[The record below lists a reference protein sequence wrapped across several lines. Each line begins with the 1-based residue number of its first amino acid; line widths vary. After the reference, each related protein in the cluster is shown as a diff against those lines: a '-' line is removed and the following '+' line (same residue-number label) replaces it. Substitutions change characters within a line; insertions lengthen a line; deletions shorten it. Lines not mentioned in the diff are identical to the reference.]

1 MFSKFPLL
9 AILCAT
15 LLSVGVGDL
24 RAQRNDKLPKGF
36 EGLSIQEHLDA
47 EVPKTLSF
55 RDDRGQEV
63 LLGDYFDGTKP
74 VVLSMN
80 YSDCPMLCSLQLNAL
95 FDSMKELS
103 LTPGEDFEFVSV
115 SINPLETTDRARIA
129 KNGYVRKL
137 GNAQAGKGLHFLT
150 GSKANIDAL
159 VRAVGFSYKYI
170 PETKEYSHPAVLEI
184 CTPDGRLS
192 RYLYGVQF
200 PVRDLRLSLVEASEG
215 KIGTTFDRFL
225 MFCLHFDPEE
235 GRYTPFATNLM
246 KLAGSLTV
254 FIAAI
259 FIVPYWFMRPG
270 AKPEGFA
277 SQEMPGEGTAIPG
290 QAPARATPSGPS
302 PPPDADGS

>member
-1 MFSKFPLL
+1 MFSKSPLFSIVCVAL
-9 AILCAT
+9 ACAC
-15 LLSVGVGDL
+15 VGDV

-80 YSDCPMLCSLQLNAL
+80 YSDCPMLCNLQLNGL
-95 FDSMKELS
+95 FESMKQLS
-103 LTPGEDFEFVSV
+103 FRPGEDFEFVSV

-137 GNAQAGKGLHFLT
+137 GDAQAAKGMHFLT

-159 VRAVGFSYKYI
+159 AKALGFSFNYI
-170 PETKEYSHPAVLEI
+170 AETKQYAHPAVLEI

-192 RYLYGVQF
+192 RYLYGVEF

-215 KIGTTFDRFL
+215 KIGTTYDQIL

-254 FIAAI
+254 LIGAI
-259 FIVPYWFMRPG
+259 FVVPYWFVRSG
-270 AKPEGFA
+270 TKP
-277 SQEMPGEGTAIPG
+277 
-290 QAPARATPSGPS
+290 APAKNPYAEEPAS
-302 PPPDADGS
+302 PPPDDAGS

>member
-1 MFSKFPLL
+1 MFPKFLL
-9 AILCAT
+9 PTTLCAA
-15 LLSVGVGDL
+15 LLCVGVGEA

-36 EGLSIQEHLDA
+36 EGLAIQEHLDA

-55 RDDRGQEV
+55 RDDRGQDV

-80 YSDCPMLCSLQLNAL
+80 YSDCPMLCNLQLNGL

-103 LTPGEDFEFVSV
+103 LKPGVDFEFVSV

-129 KNGYVRKL
+129 KNGYVRRL
-137 GNAQAGKGLHFLT
+137 GDSQAAKGLHFLT
-150 GSKANIDAL
+150 GSKANIEAL
-159 VRAVGFSYKYI
+159 AEAVGFSFNYI
-170 PETKEYSHPAVLEI
+170 AETKEYAHPAVLEI

-215 KIGTTFDRFL
+215 KIGTTFDQIL

-246 KLAGSLTV
+246 KLAGSMTV

-270 AKPEGFA
+270 AKREPEKENPYQDSA
-277 SQEMPGEGTAIPG
+277 
-290 QAPARATPSGPS
+290 S
-302 PPPDADGS
+302 PPPDGDGS

>member
-1 MFSKFPLL
+1 MFFRSSSFVVVCVAL
-9 AILCAT
+9 ACA
-15 LLSVGVGDL
+15 SAGEV

-36 EGLSIQEHLDA
+36 EGLAIEERLDA
-47 EVPKTLSF
+47 EVPRTLSF
-55 RDDRGQEV
+55 RDDRGQDV

-80 YSDCPMLCSLQLNAL
+80 YSDCPMLCNLQLNGL
-95 FDSMKELS
+95 FESMKDLS
-103 LTPGEDFEFVSV
+103 FRPGEDFEFVSV

-137 GNAQAGKGLHFLT
+137 GDAQAAKGMHFLT

-159 VRAVGFSYKYI
+159 ARAVGFSYNYI
-170 PETKEYSHPAVLEI
+170 AADKQYAHPAVLEI

-192 RYLYGVQF
+192 RYLYGVDF

-215 KIGTTFDRFL
+215 KIGTTFDQIL

-254 FIAAI
+254 LVAAL
-259 FIVPYWFMRPG
+259 FIVPYWFVRNG
-270 AKPEGFA
+270 AKPA
-277 SQEMPGEGTAIPG
+277 SGENPYVGEP
-290 QAPARATPSGPS
+290 APN
-302 PPPDADGS
+302 PPDDAGP

>member
-1 MFSKFPLL
+1 MFWKFPLL
-9 AILCAT
+9 TVLCAA
-15 LLSVGVGDL
+15 LLSVGVGEL

-47 EVPKTLSF
+47 EVPMTLSF

-63 LLGDYFDGTKP
+63 LLGDYFDGSKP

-80 YSDCPMLCSLQLNAL
+80 YSDCPMLCSLQLNGL

-137 GNAQAGKGLHFLT
+137 GNAGAAKGLHFLT
-150 GSKANIDAL
+150 GSKANVDAL
-159 VRAVGFSYKYI
+159 AQAVGFSYKYI
-170 PETKEYSHPAVLEI
+170 PETKHYSHPAVLEI

-192 RYLYGVQF
+192 RYLYGVAF

-215 KIGTTFDRFL
+215 KIGTTFDQIL

-254 FIAAI
+254 FVAAL

-270 AKPEGFA
+270 TK
-277 SQEMPGEGTAIPG
+277 T
-290 QAPARATPSGPS
+290 APAKENPYQESAS
-302 PPPDADGS
+302 PPPDTEGS

>member
-1 MFSKFPLL
+1 MFLRFS
-9 AILCAT
+9 
-15 LLSVGVGDL
+15 LLSVVCVALAFACVDDV
-24 RAQRNDKLPKGF
+24 RAQRNDKLPTGF

-47 EVPKTLSF
+47 EVPKTLGF

-80 YSDCPMLCSLQLNAL
+80 YSDCPMLCNLQLNGL
-95 FDSMKELS
+95 FESMRELS
-103 LTPGEDFEFVSV
+103 FRPGEDFEFVSV
-115 SINPLETTDRARIA
+115 SINPLETAERARIA

-137 GNAQAGKGLHFLT
+137 GDAEAAKGMHFLT

-159 VRAVGFSYKYI
+159 ANALGFSFNYI
-170 PETKEYSHPAVLEI
+170 AETKQYAHPAVLEI

-192 RYLYGVQF
+192 RYLYGVDF
-200 PVRDLRLSLVEASEG
+200 PIRDLRLSLVEASEG
-215 KIGTTFDRFL
+215 KIGTTFDQIL

-254 FIAAI
+254 LVAAI

-270 AKPEGFA
+270 TKPAPAKNL
-277 SQEMPGEGTAIPG
+277 PGEES
-290 QAPARATPSGPS
+290 AP
-302 PPPDADGS
+302 PPPDDAGS